1 MAGYPAPAENRC
13 KMFENILKVAN
24 MYEEGL
30 ERVKKRRDQWID
42 KYEMIRDHLKEMA
55 HYLNENAVYKQGFFV
70 DTLHAFNE
78 DIKGTSARMPSITF
92 RSGAMPMLVTF
103 RNAMGEKKTYS
114 EEGFSISFN
123 PTITGEVVVLL
134 QPHYSDLDKEL
145 PALVTLAVF
154 PDPGELN
161 VKVVDEIIARGI
173 EEAYYTSFTGMGAE
187 QEQNQLPQ
195 QRTLIGFR
203 RHDTTEKIA

>member
-1 MAGYPAPAENRC
+1 
-13 KMFENILKVAN
+13 MFEEILKVAN

-30 ERVKKRRDQWID
+30 ERVKKRRDQWMLR
-42 KYEMIRDHLKEMA
+42 YEMIRDHLKEMA
-55 HYLNENAVYKQGFFV
+55 TYLNEHAVYKQGFFV

-92 RSGAMPMLVTF
+92 RSGAMPMLVAF
-103 RNAMGEKKTYS
+103 RNVMGEKKTYA

-134 QPHYSDLDKEL
+134 QPHYSDMDKEL
-145 PALVTLAVF
+145 PPLVTLAVF
-154 PDPGELN
+154 PDPAELN
-161 VKVVDEIIARGI
+161 IKNVDEIIARGM
-173 EEAYYTSFTGMGAE
+173 EEAFFTSFTGMGAE
-187 QEQNQLPQ
+187 QQQDQQPQ